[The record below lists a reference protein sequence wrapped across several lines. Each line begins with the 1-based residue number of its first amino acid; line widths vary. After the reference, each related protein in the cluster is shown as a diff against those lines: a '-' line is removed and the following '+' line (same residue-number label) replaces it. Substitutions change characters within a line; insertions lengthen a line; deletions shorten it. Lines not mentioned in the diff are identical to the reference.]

1 MVRGARKFLA
11 LGVAAAVVYSIKE
24 QLNFVPGP
32 RHAAPVSGSRPLAAA
47 SGSSTLDIGRADE
60 VNDACQAFQVVAG
73 ADMHLGSQVVA
84 WVGEEDARAV
94 AGADMHLGSQVADQ
108 FDEEEA
114 LLVAPA
120 APAATVRFLSLL
132 SIEAGL
138 DNVSSEQTILI
149 HEATANF
156 FRQLGL
162 QEYIGIIDNIFDFQ
176 EEEQLLDLGVPMP
189 HVAEAK
195 HNAFDGNAL
204 AAILRLAMDAGQ
216 QDILVTL
223 IDVVMGEV
231 AARQN
236 LRTGTSFDVCIFMH
250 KIGLEQYIDA
260 LLAARYDTMED
271 LCQIE
276 EQDLI
281 EMQFQPEHVQ
291 KMMRCTRDASIVS
304 AAAEVQKD
312 YKPVFLNI
320 YDCSKGKQVRGLNK
334 ALPQCIGGIFH
345 AGVEVNGL
353 EWEFNA
359 VDRRTCAGVGCTL
372 PGSNA
377 QHRYRQTVHLGN
389 TNLTPVTALETGCQE
404 EIADVISQLV
414 DEYPGDRY
422 DLLSC
427 NCCHFADDFSRL
439 GTGGIPGT
447 FALELGEPAGHAL
460 RTVSFTVANC
470 APGWI
475 ASEGLKIEVHG
486 RYFGTGGVPDVMYEV
501 ESFLL
506 CAEPHLLVTIHDRQ
520 AKQLQLGSTSTAR
533 YAVRMAKCRVRIA
546 ALKNLRFVTFVMEGY
561 VRGAPKFEEE
571 TDRNF
576 YAVFHYDGNDYQWK
590 WNSDT
595 CFWYFFDF
603 DTRRWVKQEGKD
615 VKGKQ
620 VCLTQEQRWIQA
632 NGKKGKGKN
641 KGKQEEEEN
650 YSKYSPEYDYVEASD
665 TAAAEAAKK
674 GLRWLLRGQRQ
685 WKFYAPECIQSFK
698 TVLATLCLSDDRA
711 IATAAECTAGKADR
725 MNAA

>member
-1 MVRGARKFLA
+1 
-11 LGVAAAVVYSIKE
+11 
-24 QLNFVPGP
+24 
-32 RHAAPVSGSRPLAAA
+32 
-47 SGSSTLDIGRADE
+47 
-60 VNDACQAFQVVAG
+60 
-73 ADMHLGSQVVA
+73 
-84 WVGEEDARAV
+84 
-94 AGADMHLGSQVADQ
+94 
-108 FDEEEA
+108 
-114 LLVAPA
+114 
-120 APAATVRFLSLL
+120 
-132 SIEAGL
+132 
-138 DNVSSEQTILI
+138 
-149 HEATANF
+149 EATANF

-223 IDVVMGEV
+223 IDVVMGVAVFVVFVAAVVGGNPPDKSADNLKEIQETPKPKASSPLQLAQEV

-389 TNLTPVTALETGCQE
+389 TNLTP
-404 EIADVISQLV
+404 
-414 DEYPGDRY
+414 
-422 DLLSC
+422 
-427 NCCHFADDFSRL
+427 
-439 GTGGIPGT
+439 
-447 FALELGEPAGHAL
+447 AG
-460 RTVSFTVANC
+460 
-470 APGWI
+470 
-475 ASEGLKIEVHG
+475 
-486 RYFGTGGVPDVMYEV
+486 
-501 ESFLL
+501 
-506 CAEPHLLVTIHDRQ
+506 
-520 AKQLQLGSTSTAR
+520 
-533 YAVRMAKCRVRIA
+533 
-546 ALKNLRFVTFVMEGY
+546 
-561 VRGAPKFEEE
+561 
-571 TDRNF
+571 
-576 YAVFHYDGNDYQWK
+576 
-590 WNSDT
+590 
-595 CFWYFFDF
+595 
-603 DTRRWVKQEGKD
+603 
-615 VKGKQ
+615 
-620 VCLTQEQRWIQA
+620 
-632 NGKKGKGKN
+632 
-641 KGKQEEEEN
+641 
-650 YSKYSPEYDYVEASD
+650 
-665 TAAAEAAKK
+665 
-674 GLRWLLRGQRQ
+674 
-685 WKFYAPECIQSFK
+685 
-698 TVLATLCLSDDRA
+698 
-711 IATAAECTAGKADR
+711 
-725 MNAA
+725 